1 MSFSSFFKI
10 VSVSSLADAFFQ
22 RWPSSIPELN
32 MRLVLQRAARV
43 AAWKKKKEIEE
54 IEAAAAAAL
63 LEQEGADE
71 ETAQLAEVL
80 AEFAW

>member
-1 MSFSSFFKI
+1 
-10 VSVSSLADAFFQ
+10 
-22 RWPSSIPELN
+22 

-43 AAWKKKKEIEE
+43 AAWKKKKE

-80 AEFAW
+80 AEAPEDTVEVERRRVR